1 MSLPRVLLADDH
13 AMFAEGLR
21 AILKPHF
28 EIVGTVANGADA
40 VAAVKQL
47 QPDVLVMDISMP
59 VLSGIAATRKLEE
72 MRTPTK
78 IILLTMYSDPELA
91 TEAIGIGASGYVLKS
106 DGGTEIIAAIRK
118 ALQGRTYVSRR
129 LSRAV

>member
-1 MSLPRVLLADDH
+1 
-13 AMFAEGLR
+13 
-21 AILKPHF
+21 
-28 EIVGTVANGADA
+28 
-40 VAAVKQL
+40 
-47 QPDVLVMDISMP
+47 MP